1 MAASKPLICQLL
13 PHLTQLTPYQ
23 AGKPLEE
30 LERELGI
37 TDAIKLASNE
47 NPLGP
52 SPKALAAVQAD
63 LSSLH
68 RYPDSH
74 AYYLKEDLAAQ
85 LGLSPQQLILGNGS
99 DEILD
104 LLVRA
109 LVPAGGEVLSTT
121 HTFLMYG
128 LITKAVG
135 GVFRPVP
142 LKKLRV
148 DLKAVAQAVNP
159 QTRLIILNNPN
170 NPTGTVF
177 YREEWEAF
185 LAALPAEVT
194 VVLDEAYIDFADDPR
209 VPSGLA
215 YLNDDRPLVGLRT
228 FSKAYGLA
236 GLRIGYG
243 YGPSQLIDC
252 LNRLRMPFNVNRL
265 AQVAARA
272 ALTDTD
278 FLARTLELVHRRQS
292 GNLPGTG
299 APRPGISALP
309 GQFYLD
315 PDAQAGTGSLSGHAA
330 PGSHYPGHGR
340 LRAAGIYPG
349 QRGLAAGE
357 PALSRS
363 SKTGIGDERLSGKRG
378 HHYHRRSGRRRQKHG
393 GPATGSIP
401 ALFISGQRLPLPG
414 RGLAGR
420 APGAGSG

>member
-1 MAASKPLICQLL
+1 MQVWPNFFGLFTTPNRSSHLSFYLSLQAPETLGFKPMAASNPLICQIL
-13 PHLTQLTPYQ
+13 PHITQLTPYQ

-30 LERELGI
+30 LERELGL
-37 TDAIKLASNE
+37 TGAIKLASNE

-52 SPKALAAVQAD
+52 SPKALAAVQAN
-63 LSSLH
+63 LASLH

-74 AYYLKEDLAAQ
+74 AYYLKDDLAAH
-85 LGLSPQQLILGNGS
+85 LGVSPGQLIFGNGS

-128 LITKAVG
+128 LITRAVG

-170 NPTGTVF
+170 NPTGTAF

-185 LAALPAEVT
+185 LAALPANVT

-209 VPSGLA
+209 VPSGLD
-215 YLNDDRPLVGLRT
+215 YLADGRALVGLRT

-243 YGPSQLIDC
+243 YGPSPLIDC

-278 FLARTLELVHRRQS
+278 FLARTLELVH
-292 GNLPGTG
+292 TG
-299 APRPGISALP
+299 KAEIC
-309 GQFYLD
+309 
-315 PDAQAGTGSLSGHAA
+315 
-330 PGSHYPGHGR
+330 
-340 LRAAGIYPG
+340 
-349 QRGLAAGE
+349 RGL
-357 PALSRS
+357 
-363 SKTGIGDERLSGKRG
+363 ERLGLEYLPSQANFILIRVPKPGLEVFQAMLRLG
-378 HHYHRRSGRRRQKHG
+378 VIIRAMDAYGFPEHIRVNVGLPQENQRFLEALQKVLG
-393 GPATGSIP
+393 ING
-401 ALFISGQRLPLPG
+401 
-414 RGLAGR
+414 
-420 APGAGSG
+420 

>member
-52 SPKALAAVQAD
+52 SPKALAAIQAD

-85 LGLSPQQLILGNGS
+85 LGLSPAQLILGNGS

-243 YGPSQLIDC
+243 YGPSQLIEC

-272 ALTDTD
+272 ALGDTD
-278 FLARTLELVHRRQS
+278 FLARTLELVHGGKAEICRGLERL
-292 GNLPGTG
+292 GLEYLPSQANFILIRT
-299 APRPGISALP
+299 PKP
-309 GQFYLD
+309 GQEVFQAMLRQGVIIRAMDAYGL
-315 PDAQAGTGSLSGHAA
+315 PD
-330 PGSHYPGHGR
+330 YIR
-340 LRAAGIYPG
+340 VNV
-349 QRGLAAGE
+349 GLPQE
-357 PALSRS
+357 NRRFLEAL
-363 SKTGIGDERLSGKRG
+363 KQVLGMNG
-378 HHYHRRSGRRRQKHG
+378 
-393 GPATGSIP
+393 
-401 ALFISGQRLPLPG
+401 
-414 RGLAGR
+414 
-420 APGAGSG
+420 

>member
-13 PHLTQLTPYQ
+13 PHLSQLTPYQ

-52 SPKALAAVQAD
+52 SPKALSAVQAG

-74 AYYLKEDLAAQ
+74 AYYLKRDLAAQ
-85 LGLSPQQLILGNGS
+85 LELSPQQLILGNGS

-135 GVFRPVP
+135 GIFRPVP
-142 LKKLRV
+142 LKNLRV
-148 DLKAVAQAVNP
+148 NLAAVAQAVNS

-209 VPSGLA
+209 VPSGLT
-215 YLNDDRPLVGLRT
+215 YLNEDRPLVGLRT

-265 AQVAARA
+265 AQMAARA

-278 FLARTLELVHRRQS
+278 FLARTLELVHTGKAEICQGLKSLGLEYLPSQANFILIRVPKKGQAVFQAMLRQGVIIRAMDAYGLPDHIRVNVGLPQENRRF
-292 GNLPGTG
+292 LE
-299 APRPGISALP
+299 ALHQVL
-309 GQFYLD
+309 GMN
-315 PDAQAGTGSLSGHAA
+315 G
-330 PGSHYPGHGR
+330 
-340 LRAAGIYPG
+340 
-349 QRGLAAGE
+349 
-357 PALSRS
+357 
-363 SKTGIGDERLSGKRG
+363 
-378 HHYHRRSGRRRQKHG
+378 
-393 GPATGSIP
+393 
-401 ALFISGQRLPLPG
+401 
-414 RGLAGR
+414 
-420 APGAGSG
+420 